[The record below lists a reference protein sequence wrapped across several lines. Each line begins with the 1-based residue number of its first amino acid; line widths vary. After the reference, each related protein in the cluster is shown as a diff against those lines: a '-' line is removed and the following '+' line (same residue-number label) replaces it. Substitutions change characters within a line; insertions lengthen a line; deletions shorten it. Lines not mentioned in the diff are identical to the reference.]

1 MRSHPDYSLLE
12 LASVREGDS
21 VATTLANSVA
31 YAQHAETL
39 GFKRFWLA
47 EHHNMEGISSAATS
61 VLVGHIAGKTNTLRV
76 GSGGVMLPNHPPLVV
91 AEQFGT
97 LECLYPGRID
107 LGLGRAPG
115 TDPVTA
121 RALRRDGLS
130 AEQFPD
136 DIARLQTLLGPLQ
149 PGQSVKAIPGAG
161 TNVPIWLLGSSLFSA
176 QLAAARG
183 LPYAFAGHFAPR
195 LYREALKVYRDNFQ
209 PSPQLA
215 EPYAMLAIPAVPAE
229 SRDEAEFLATTSYQ
243 RILSLFRG
251 QPLWMK
257 PPVAS
262 MDGFWSAGEEA
273 GVRDFLGL
281 QILGNANDLTRQ
293 LEELLANIQIDELM
307 FTIEIYDPEKRR
319 QALDLLARAR
329 QQATG

>member
-1 MRSHPDYSLLE
+1 MTSHPDYSLLE

-21 VATTLANSVA
+21 VSTTLANSVA

-39 GFKRFWLA
+39 GFNRFWLA
-47 EHHNMEGISSAATS
+47 EHHNMEGISSAATA

-76 GSGGVMLPNHPPLVV
+76 GSGGVMLPNHPPLVI

-136 DIARLQTLLGPLQ
+136 DVARLQSLLGPLQ
-149 PGQSVKAIPGAG
+149 PGQPVKAIPGAG

-176 QLAAARG
+176 QLAAMRG

-195 LYREALKVYRDNFQ
+195 LYREALKVYQDNFQ
-209 PSPQLA
+209 PSQQLA

-257 PPVAS
+257 PPVDT
-262 MDGFWSAGEEA
+262 MNGLWSRGEEA
-273 GVRDFLGL
+273 SVRDFLGL
-281 QILGNANDLTRQ
+281 QVMGNAGDLNRQ
-293 LEELLANIQIDELM
+293 LKALLADIQVDELM
-307 FTIEIYDPEKRR
+307 FTIDIYEPEKRR
-319 QALDLLARAR
+319 HALDILAQTR
-329 QQATG
+329 QQADK